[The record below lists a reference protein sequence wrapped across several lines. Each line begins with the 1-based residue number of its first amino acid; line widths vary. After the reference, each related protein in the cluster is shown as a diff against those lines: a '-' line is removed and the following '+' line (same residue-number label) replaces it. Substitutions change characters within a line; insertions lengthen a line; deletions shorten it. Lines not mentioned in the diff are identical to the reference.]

1 MIERRQSRRER
12 RGGGERSLKREGK
25 HMLSTACLFFA
36 GSFVAEVEI
45 EVKKKTGK
53 EREKE
58 RERERGRRDPSS
70 NFLPSF

>member
-1 MIERRQSRRER
+1 
-12 RGGGERSLKREGK
+12 
-25 HMLSTACLFFA
+25 MLSTACLFFA